1 MARSILVVAY
11 LVCASALISKNIEK
25 QEEDKPRPNQKMEED
40 KPHKKDKT
48 RDELKE
54 NASEGEKKASKVLMT
69 NGKTIT
75 VAAEYQS
82 GRTQAERAA
91 MPKFLLKA
99 GPAPTDGDFSWARY
113 RWSYDNP
120 GMVKHPARV
129 GNADKAQ
136 FVVTCCLAK
145 ETKGH
150 FMNLPKRSPER
161 PYLVKALDGR
171 KAVQDVLAKRP
182 DMYLLNYDLRDS
194 LAPNDEPLRG
204 VTIAP
209 HNYFAGNPLPENARR
224 KFFLT
229 FQGRK
234 TSKLRRELHDAF
246 NGPSSKYRNWKNIS
260 VETIDRMHNYK
271 QQTGDA
277 HFNMKMDTTYS
288 LLPKGDDRWS
298 LRFSEALGAGA
309 IPVVLAQGLTL
320 PYENIIDWSKAAISL
335 PNSYA
340 GDANKIMAALPTD
353 EETIKK
359 MRHEVYEIN
368 RKYFATPEARADAML
383 LDAAALVQKKGKY
396 EPIWDY
402 TAQKG
407 LEAAFKETVS
417 DGQI

>member
-25 QEEDKPRPNQKMEED
+25 QEEDKP
-40 KPHKKDKT
+40 HKKQKKP
-48 RDELKE
+48 DELKE
-54 NASEGEKKASKVLMT
+54 NASEGLDKEEGQKASKVLMT

-75 VAAEYQS
+75 VAAEYHS
-82 GRTQAERAA
+82 GRSKAERAA
-91 MPKFLLKA
+91 MPKFSLKG
-99 GPAPTDGDFSWARY
+99 GPAPTANDGFSWARY
-113 RWSYDNP
+113 RWNYDNP

-129 GNADKAQ
+129 WAEDKAQ
-136 FVVTCCLAK
+136 FVVTCCLAQ

-150 FMNLPKRSPER
+150 FLNLPKRSPER
-161 PYLVKALDGR
+161 PYLVKALDGK
-171 KAVQDVLAKRP
+171 KAVQEILDKRP
-182 DMYLLNYDLRDS
+182 DMYVLNYDLRDS
-194 LAPNDEPLRG
+194 MAPGAEPLRG

-209 HNYFAGNPLPENARR
+209 HNYFAGNPRPENAPR
-224 KFFLT
+224 KFFIT

-234 TSKLRRELHDAF
+234 TSKLRHELHDAF
-246 NGPSSKYRNWKNIS
+246 NAPESKYRHWKNIS
-260 VETIDRMHNYK
+260 VETIMDRNHNVQ

-298 LRFSEALGAGA
+298 LRFSEAIGAGA

-320 PYENIIDWSKAAISL
+320 PYENIIDWSKAAIYL

-340 GDANKIMAALPTD
+340 KDANKIMAAIPTD
-353 EETIKK
+353 EETIMK

-396 EPIWDY
+396 QPTWDY
-402 TAQKG
+402 LAQPK
-407 LEAAFKETVS
+407 LVAAFKEMVS